1 MSLPPEPDEQP
12 SPEHAQ
18 SSPERAQ
25 SPPEKTVP
33 RTRTGAIWVAI
44 VATVI
49 LGLFLVIFIAQ
60 NNQDVEV
67 TFLGFEG
74 SMPLAVALLAAA
86 VAGAGFVVLAGTARI
101 VQLRLVARRNRA
113 MPPPG

>member
-49 LGLFLVIFIAQ
+49 L
-60 NNQDVEV
+60 
-67 TFLGFEG
+67 
-74 SMPLAVALLAAA
+74 
-86 VAGAGFVVLAGTARI
+86 
-101 VQLRLVARRNRA
+101 
-113 MPPPG
+113 